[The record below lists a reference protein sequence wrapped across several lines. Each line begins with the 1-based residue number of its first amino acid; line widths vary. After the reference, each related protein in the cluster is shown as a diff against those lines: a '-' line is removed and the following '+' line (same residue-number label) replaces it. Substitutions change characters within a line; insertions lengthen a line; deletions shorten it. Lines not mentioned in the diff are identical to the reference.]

1 MDKLDFK
8 TFDERF
14 QNVPVKVGTE
24 QSEIDNR
31 RDAFIA
37 QNSLT
42 YLPKPVVPSDIKGKP
57 FKAEIRKIENSNRQD
72 LLPILADYQQPE
84 TGTEESVPLKEMVT

>member
-14 QNVPVKVGTE
+14 QNVPVKVGSE

-31 RDAFIA
+31 RDEFIA
-37 QNSLT
+37 KNSLT
-42 YLPKPVVPSDIKGKP
+42 YLPKPVVPAEIKGKTFGNP
-57 FKAEIRKIENSNRQD
+57 FFVLTSRPDCIHWKTACH
-72 LLPILADYQQPE
+72 
-84 TGTEESVPLKEMVT
+84 

>member
-14 QNVPVKVGTE
+14 ENTPATVGSE
-24 QSEIDNR
+24 QSEIDNK

-37 QNSLT
+37 ENSLT
-42 YLPKPVVPSDIKGKP
+42 YRPTPAVPTNIKGK
-57 FKAEIRKIENSNRQD
+57 FF
-72 LLPILADYQQPE
+72 
-84 TGTEESVPLKEMVT
+84 

>member
-14 QNVPVKVGTE
+14 QNVPVKVGSE

-31 RDAFIA
+31 RDEFIA
-37 QNSLT
+37 KNSLT
-42 YLPKPVVPSDIKGKP
+42 YLPKPVVPAEIKGMTFGNLFFSCAN
-57 FKAEIRKIENSNRQD
+57 FKA
-72 LLPILADYQQPE
+72 
-84 TGTEESVPLKEMVT
+84 

>member
-14 QNVPVKVGTE
+14 ENTPVTVGSE
-24 QSEIDNR
+24 QSEIDNK

-37 QNSLT
+37 ENALT
-42 YLPKPVVPSDIKGKP
+42 YKPTPVVPANVPGKFSP
-57 FKAEIRKIENSNRQD
+57 KSLNFFKEISTATKF
-72 LLPILADYQQPE
+72 
-84 TGTEESVPLKEMVT
+84 

>member
-14 QNVPVKVGTE
+14 ENTPATIGSE
-24 QSEIDNR
+24 QSEIDNK

-37 QNSLT
+37 ENSLT
-42 YLPKPVVPSDIKGKP
+42 YCPTPVVPANVKGNPTISLKNP
-57 FKAEIRKIENSNRQD
+57 ISN
-72 LLPILADYQQPE
+72 
-84 TGTEESVPLKEMVT
+84 

>member
-14 QNVPVKVGTE
+14 QNVPVKVGSE
-24 QSEIDNR
+24 QSEIDNL

-42 YLPKPVVPSDIKGKP
+42 YLPTPVVPSEIKGK
-57 FKAEIRKIENSNRQD
+57 NS
-72 LLPILADYQQPE
+72 
-84 TGTEESVPLKEMVT
+84 